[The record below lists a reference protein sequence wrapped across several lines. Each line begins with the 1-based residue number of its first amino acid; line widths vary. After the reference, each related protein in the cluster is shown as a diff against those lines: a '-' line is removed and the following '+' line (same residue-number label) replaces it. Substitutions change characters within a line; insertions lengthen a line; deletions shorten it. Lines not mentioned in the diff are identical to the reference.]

1 MSLADRTSHSIKNQ
15 QGRKRS
21 IVSPRLVRFN
31 QQVRVR
37 NIQSLDELT
46 PQEQLDTWYSSED
59 YKYIRRREHRLM
71 KALTTHVHISEKKD
85 QEQFCNRVSLEQRV
99 LGLQT
104 STERD
109 ARSQRIRSSQFL
121 VFYEQERFG
130 DPERLARMYSRIS
143 LESAQQARDR
153 GLNVE
158 IVLRNLDLSS
168 GITHQ
173 RGKSACVGSPSRSG
187 SSNMRY
193 RRWSA
198 DTSSNPS
205 LLPVRNTTIVPAM
218 VVQRPPF

>member
-1 MSLADRTSHSIKNQ
+1 
-15 QGRKRS
+15 
-21 IVSPRLVRFN
+21 
-31 QQVRVR
+31 
-37 NIQSLDELT
+37 
-46 PQEQLDTWYSSED
+46 
-59 YKYIRRREHRLM
+59 M

-85 QEQFCNRVSLEQRV
+85 QEQIFNRVSLEQRV

-104 STERD
+104 SRERD
-109 ARSQRIRSSQFL
+109 ARSQRIRASQFL

-168 GITHQ
+168 GITHH

-187 SSNMRY
+187 NSNMRH

-198 DTSSNPS
+198 DTSSDPS
-205 LLPVRNTTIVPAM
+205 LLPIRDATIVPAM
-218 VVQRPPF
+218 VVQRPVC